1 LIEGWTTE
9 PEEPCRY
16 SPFGT
21 GRGRAGAD
29 ALTAAGWPAGSRL
42 PMKQPVRLQARRDPG
57 SRPPELISATIV
69 LRAGKGDE
77 ITGHQVNGFGEQ
89 LLGSY
94 PRWVGPTYLAGS
106 YRSRVTPAL
115 LSGERRMTS
124 DVANVT
130 LKASTRDS
138 GRTSRLPVGTTPGS
152 RQRRIVPAVEF
163 PELRRGS
170 LIDRDE
176 LGHDSGVGQ
185 ARQLMMSIETTGP
198 RGRGYR

>member
-42 PMKQPVRLQARRDPG
+42 PMKQPVRLQARRDPR

-94 PRWVGPTYLAGS
+94 PRWVGPTYLAGIVS
-106 YRSRVTPAL
+106 LTSNPGVTKWRTANDFRCSERHPKGIHPRQREDQPSPSRYNSWVPPASHCSSCRIPGAAARL
-115 LSGERRMTS
+115 PDR
-124 DVANVT
+124 
-130 LKASTRDS
+130 S
-138 GRTSRLPVGTTPGS
+138 GR
-152 RQRRIVPAVEF
+152 
-163 PELRRGS
+163 
-170 LIDRDE
+170 
-176 LGHDSGVGQ
+176 
-185 ARQLMMSIETTGP
+185 ARP
-198 RGRGYR
+198 